1 MPQVPVKHALSIAHE
16 VASAG
21 YHIQFRAGNK

>member
-21 YHIQFRAGNK
+21 YHIQFRTATK